1 MPLSVSCLLVPPK
14 PGLPDRN
21 ELDPITGIGVVEDS
35 SGNIR
40 DRVKIVEDRTD
51 DDGNINVTPEYRDG
65 TRKVV
70 TDLSVDPY
78 EEDE

>member
-1 MPLSVSCLLVPPK
+1 MPY
-14 PGLPDRN
+14 

-40 DRVKIVEDRTD
+40 DRVKIVEDHTD
-51 DDGNINVTPEYRDG
+51 DDGNINVTIEYPDG
-65 TRKVV
+65 TREVV

>member
-1 MPLSVSCLLVPPK
+1 MPY
-14 PGLPDRN
+14 

-51 DDGNINVTPEYRDG
+51 DDGNINVTIEYPDG
-65 TRKVV
+65 TREVV
-70 TDLSVDPY
+70 TDLSADPY

>member
-1 MPLSVSCLLVPPK
+1 MPY
-14 PGLPDRN
+14 

-51 DDGNINVTPEYRDG
+51 DDGNINVTIEYPDG
-65 TRKVV
+65 TREVV
-70 TDLSVDPY
+70 TDPSVDPY

>member
-1 MPLSVSCLLVPPK
+1 MSGSTQR
-14 PGLPDRN
+14 GA
-21 ELDPITGIGVVEDS
+21 ISGVVEDS

-51 DDGNINVTPEYRDG
+51 DDGNINVTIEYPDG
-65 TRKVV
+65 TREVV
-70 TDLSVDPY
+70 TDLSADPY

>member
-1 MPLSVSCLLVPPK
+1 MPY
-14 PGLPDRN
+14 

-51 DDGNINVTPEYRDG
+51 DDGNINVTIEYPDG
-65 TRKVV
+65 TREVV

>member
-1 MPLSVSCLLVPPK
+1 MSGSTQR
-14 PGLPDRN
+14 G
-21 ELDPITGIGVVEDS
+21 GISGVVEDS

-51 DDGNINVTPEYRDG
+51 DDGNINVTIEYPDG
-65 TRKVV
+65 TREVV

>member
-1 MPLSVSCLLVPPK
+1 MSGSTQR
-14 PGLPDRN
+14 G
-21 ELDPITGIGVVEDS
+21 GISGVVEDS

-40 DRVKIVEDRTD
+40 DLVKIVEDRTD
-51 DDGNINVTPEYRDG
+51 DDGNINVTIEYPDG
-65 TRKVV
+65 TREVV

>member
-1 MPLSVSCLLVPPK
+1 MPY
-14 PGLPDRN
+14 

-40 DRVKIVEDRTD
+40 DRVKIVEDHTD
-51 DDGNINVTPEYRDG
+51 DDGNINVTIEYPDG
-65 TRKVV
+65 TREVV
-70 TDLSVDPY
+70 TDLSADPY